1 MTVKE
6 VMQIGEK
13 IEILIP
19 NTPDKPAEVYYS
31 MVQDIPSDD
40 EIIITEPVSQGRPI
54 ALRIGSNIRVNFFRE
69 RGQYY
74 FFAETVDRFRT
85 EVMRLVRLKQTS
97 QIFRLQRRNYYRL
110 KTRIPVLFRIVKD
123 NKTEEDTETY
133 DGLITDIS
141 GGGMGL
147 LTDEE
152 LDVGTRIE
160 CSISVQDMLDVTVQG
175 IVVRTDESGD
185 TAATDYKYVTG
196 ILFDKI
202 NESKRRE
209 IIQFIFEIQRK
220 RIRDKK
226 FRNL

>member
-1 MTVKE
+1 
-6 VMQIGEK
+6 
-13 IEILIP
+13 
-19 NTPDKPAEVYYS
+19 
-31 MVQDIPSDD
+31 
-40 EIIITEPVSQGRPI
+40 
-54 ALRIGSNIRVNFFRE
+54 
-69 RGQYY
+69 
-74 FFAETVDRFRT
+74 
-85 EVMRLVRLKQTS
+85 
-97 QIFRLQRRNYYRL
+97 
-110 KTRIPVLFRIVKD
+110 VLFRIVKD
-123 NKTEEDTETY
+123 NKTEDDTETY